1 MSLWSS
7 LTFCGVCRFLR
18 SIECEKQNPI
28 NNFAVLKRCRNKCYE
43 MLTIK
48 ESNAER
54 FCNNWPLMWLTRLLA
69 LLNTKHI
76 GPAFNIFSLL
86 FCKIR
91 RSFQYFLLCLEK
103 DERKK
108 KTSEYNKSQY
118 LLIWVIS
125 HNWCQYLASSCTKI
139 FHGNRWIKIDVCSII
154 SEKKRSICLI
164 VCIFTWAGEK
174 CI

>member
-1 MSLWSS
+1 MTCYRPIGQRMSLWSS
-7 LTFCGVCRFLR
+7 FSFCGVCRFLR

-118 LLIWVIS
+118 LLIWVWAS
-125 HNWCQYLASSCTKI
+125 QKLATTDASTLPHHVQKFSMEVDRLKSMY
-139 FHGNRWIKIDVCSII
+139 VP
-154 SEKKRSICLI
+154 
-164 VCIFTWAGEK
+164 
-174 CI
+174 